1 MLTFHFLYII
11 ILMSLY
17 NEKGCLFM
25 KKIIFV
31 LLCICLLLS
40 ISACSRQ
47 NENDMSVSTTNT
59 TSPQASSDV
68 QAGADLDVPVAQQP
82 MVSVSLPMQTDLS
95 LAEDGEI
102 LLQYHHQYMA
112 LTLADPEVAHAITLE
127 FLNRIDETAAAKD
140 SLLAAAEQ
148 AYAAASKNWNPHQY
162 IVEYIPQR
170 IDNGVLSLLGCDARF
185 SGAHMEKIYTSV
197 NYSMVTGRTLSL
209 YNILNNRSDTDKLC
223 SLVNEVLSA
232 RATELYLF
240 EDYETTVKQHFS
252 AGINDAWYFS
262 ANGLC
267 FFFSPYDIAPYSSGV
282 VAAEIPYEKLTGILK
297 DEYFPPERAT
307 AAGEIALLPFSA
319 ENQKRFTKF
328 SELILETDAD
338 KFLLYTDKSAYD
350 ITIEYGTL
358 SSSDLF
364 HREYTCF
371 ALSSL
376 TPGDAVTVE
385 AKLTG
390 NACLHLRYYS
400 GDKIVDKYIT
410 ADGSGNF
417 HMA

>member
-1 MLTFHFLYII
+1 
-11 ILMSLY
+11 
-17 NEKGCLFM
+17 M
-25 KKIIFV
+25 KKIICV
-31 LLCICLLLS
+31 LLCICLLS
-40 ISACSRQ
+40 GISACGRH
-47 NENDMSVSTTNT
+47 NENDTPVSTAGT
-59 TSPQASSDV
+59 TSPEASSHV
-68 QAGADLDVPVAQQP
+68 QAGVDLDVPVAQQP

-95 LAEDGEI
+95 LAEDGGI

-112 LTLADPEVAHAITLE
+112 LTLADPEVADAITLE

-148 AYAAASKNWNPHQY
+148 AYAATYKNWNPHQY

-185 SGAHMEKIYTSV
+185 SGAHIEKIYTSV

-209 YNILNNRSDTDKLC
+209 YNILNNRSDTNKLC
-223 SLVNEVLSA
+223 TLVNEVLSA
-232 RATELYLF
+232 RASELYLF

-252 AGINDAWYFS
+252 SGINDAWYFS
-262 ANGLC
+262 PEGLC

-282 VAAEIPYEKLTGILK
+282 VVAEIPYEKLTGLLK

-307 AAGEIALLPFSA
+307 TPGEIAILPFSA
-319 ENQKRFTKF
+319 ENQAQFSKF
-328 SELILETDAD
+328 SELTLEADAD

-371 ALSSL
+371 ALSGL

-385 AKLTG
+385 AKLTS
-390 NACLHLRYYS
+390 NACLHLKYRS
-400 GDKIVDKYIT
+400 GDEIIDKYIT

-417 HMA
+417 NMT